1 MNDETLKF
9 HFKRQDE
16 INTEVKESILYTD
29 KRVDKLEQGQAE
41 FKVEIKNLCK
51 SIEGLT
57 SILKWVFGF
66 LISGGVGFFF
76 YAIQNHL
83 FK

>member
-1 MNDETLKF
+1 MNEKLEQHILDNHE
-9 HFKRQDE
+9 KR
-16 INTEVKESILYTD
+16 INDHSARL
-29 KRVDKLEQGQAE
+29 DKLEQNQVE
-41 FKVEIKNLCK
+41 FKVQIQNLVK

-57 SILKWVFGF
+57 STLKWGLGF
-66 LISGGVGFFF
+66 IMSGVIGFFF

>member
-1 MNDETLKF
+1 MNEKLEQHILDNHE
-9 HFKRQDE
+9 KR
-16 INTEVKESILYTD
+16 INDHAARL
-29 KRVDKLEQGQAE
+29 DKLEQNQVE
-41 FKVEIKNLCK
+41 FKVQIQNLVK

-57 SILKWVFGF
+57 STLKWGLGF
-66 LISGGVGFFF
+66 IMSGVIGFFF

>member
-1 MNDETLKF
+1 MNEKLEQHILDNHE
-9 HFKRQDE
+9 KR
-16 INTEVKESILYTD
+16 INNHADRL
-29 KRVDKLEQGQAE
+29 DKLEQNQVE
-41 FKVEIKNLCK
+41 FKVQIQNLVK

-57 SILKWVFGF
+57 STLKWGLGF
-66 LISGGVGFFF
+66 IMSGVIGFFF